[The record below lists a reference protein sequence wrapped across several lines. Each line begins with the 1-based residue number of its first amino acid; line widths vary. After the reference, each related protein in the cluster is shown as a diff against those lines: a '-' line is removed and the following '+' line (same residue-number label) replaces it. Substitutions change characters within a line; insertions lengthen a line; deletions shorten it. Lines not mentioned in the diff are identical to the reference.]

1 MTTTLL
7 PDNRRGLT
15 IRLAVLQYV
24 IAAFF
29 AALAVGFWIFQIAQH
44 DKFLEMAEN
53 NRLRKVPL
61 PAPRGL
67 IVDREGRLLVDNQS
81 TFSIVLDR
89 EQTKN
94 IPEVLR
100 TVAAATGVSEAQLR
114 DTVNRR
120 RKDPTYRP
128 IVLIENATLPQV
140 IAISARSLELPGV
153 HYQPVPSRRYPD
165 HAAAHLFG
173 YVGEVSDAQLQKTDY
188 EGIDPGTIVGQAGVE
203 QAYNRLLMGIEGN
216 KQVVVNSVGREIQ
229 EVKKEDPIEGHRV
242 QLTID
247 ADIQKAVDD
256 GISASGFNGA
266 GIVLDPRDGQILA
279 FTSHPAYDPNA
290 FAAGIDRTTWAAL
303 NTDPLKPLQDRAL
316 QGRYSPGS
324 TFKMAVALAG
334 LEEGV
339 ITPSFQVH
347 CAGSATFYGHP
358 FACWAKSKG
367 GHGTIDLRRAIEQS
381 CDVYFYTVANML
393 GIDKIN
399 KWATLLGL
407 GVKSNI
413 DLPNELVGLVPST
426 EWKREK
432 MHEKWYAG
440 ETISVGIGQG
450 QVSVTPIE
458 MAVYAATLANA
469 GTRVTPH
476 LLKAIDE
483 GNGWKPVPAPPP
495 QSKVEVD
502 PVKMQAVRD
511 GMWGVVNGGGT
522 GYAAKIA
529 GHDVAGKTGTAQV
542 VSNTNRRALQA
553 KYKDVDFRDHG
564 WFVFFAPRD
573 NPTIAGVI
581 FLEHGIH
588 GPNAAS
594 VAHHVLDTYFA
605 KVDGKPLPPPPTHD
619 DLHIS
624 YKDPYARGG
633 APVGSGGGQH

>member
-229 EVKKEDPIEGHRV
+229 
-242 QLTID
+242 
-247 ADIQKAVDD
+247 
-256 GISASGFNGA
+256 
-266 GIVLDPRDGQILA
+266 
-279 FTSHPAYDPNA
+279 
-290 FAAGIDRTTWAAL
+290 
-303 NTDPLKPLQDRAL
+303 
-316 QGRYSPGS
+316 
-324 TFKMAVALAG
+324 
-334 LEEGV
+334 
-339 ITPSFQVH
+339 
-347 CAGSATFYGHP
+347 
-358 FACWAKSKG
+358 
-367 GHGTIDLRRAIEQS
+367 
-381 CDVYFYTVANML
+381 
-393 GIDKIN
+393 
-399 KWATLLGL
+399 
-407 GVKSNI
+407 
-413 DLPNELVGLVPST
+413 
-426 EWKREK
+426 
-432 MHEKWYAG
+432 
-440 ETISVGIGQG
+440 
-450 QVSVTPIE
+450 
-458 MAVYAATLANA
+458 
-469 GTRVTPH
+469 
-476 LLKAIDE
+476 
-483 GNGWKPVPAPPP
+483 
-495 QSKVEVD
+495 
-502 PVKMQAVRD
+502 
-511 GMWGVVNGGGT
+511 
-522 GYAAKIA
+522 
-529 GHDVAGKTGTAQV
+529 
-542 VSNTNRRALQA
+542 
-553 KYKDVDFRDHG
+553 
-564 WFVFFAPRD
+564 
-573 NPTIAGVI
+573 
-581 FLEHGIH
+581 
-588 GPNAAS
+588 
-594 VAHHVLDTYFA
+594 
-605 KVDGKPLPPPPTHD
+605 
-619 DLHIS
+619 
-624 YKDPYARGG
+624 
-633 APVGSGGGQH
+633 